1 MFSIQQN
8 FAQATEPC
16 LKDRFYAVVRSQAV
30 NDIIRECRR
39 AVAAGDKQAYNRA
52 KRRLP
57 GFIFMAEVMDNEGPD
72 SKGNPLPRAR
82 WRKQAACRL
91 NGLVMV
97 DFDHV
102 HKRDGSFC
110 VLFQIF
116 LMMPSLTP
124 VILLI

>member
-72 SKGNPLPRAR
+72 SKYTKGTQKGRFFL
-82 WRKQAACRL
+82 CI
-91 NGLVMV
+91 
-97 DFDHV
+97 
-102 HKRDGSFC
+102 
-110 VLFQIF
+110 FQIF